1 VERAEE
7 LLVPWVLVLVPVR
20 AWAEPVLALREL
32 PAEPPAERPVVAPAE
47 RAQLARL
54 PVL

>member
-7 LLVPWVLVLVPVR
+7 PLVPWVLVLVPV
-20 AWAEPVLALREL
+20 LALREL
-32 PAEPPAERPVVAPAE
+32 PAELPAERAVVAPAE
-47 RAQLARL
+47 RAPLAWL